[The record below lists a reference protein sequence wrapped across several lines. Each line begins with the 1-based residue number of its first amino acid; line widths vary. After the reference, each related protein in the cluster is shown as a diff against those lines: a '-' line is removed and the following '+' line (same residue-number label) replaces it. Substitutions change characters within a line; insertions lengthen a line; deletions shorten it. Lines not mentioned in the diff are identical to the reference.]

1 MIKLKNFII
10 PIGDIAILYV
20 ALISTLI
27 LRYGLP
33 YFKEPLTSHL
43 KPFSLIFIIWI
54 LAFFLADFYKDTNLR
69 IDPSVIQAFILT
81 ILISIIASVILFYL
95 FPNFSKLTP
104 KPHLV
109 IFGLLFGILDFGW
122 RFILIKI
129 YISSGWRNRLLFIG
143 DSLTITQI
151 IDLLKIN
158 PQIGYDVVAQVKE
171 CSSAKSKQDIN
182 QIINTFQ
189 INTIIIQSCLK
200 KDPEVAKIIYQLL
213 SLGISTI
220 DLVYFYETI
229 FRKLPLEELEEG
241 WFIEK
246 IITHRYL
253 YDIIKRIIDIG
264 LSIFIGIISL
274 PITFIIAILIKSTS
288 RGPII
293 YRQERIGVNDKP
305 FILFK
310 FRTMRIN
317 QSGPLWTTKDDKRLT
332 TLGKVLRRTHLDEIP
347 QLYNILKGDISFIG
361 PRPER
366 RELVE
371 LYKQLPYYEIRHI
384 IKPGLTGW
392 AQLNYKPSASL
403 EEAKEKL
410 EYDIYYIK
418 NRSLIL
424 DFLILL
430 KTLKYL
436 FISNQYMQS

>member
-95 FPNFSKLTP
+95 FPNFFKLTP
-104 KPHLV
+104 KTNLV
-109 IFGLLFGILDFGW
+109 IFGLIFGILDFGW

-436 FISNQYMQS
+436 FISNQ